1 MFKLKSLADDVLS
14 SRTFSGENNMKAIGY
29 RKSLPIEDTDSL
41 LDIELPVPVA
51 HGHDLLVQVHA
62 VSVNPVDTKVRM
74 RTDPAGEI
82 KVLGYDA
89 AGIVKA
95 VGENVTLFKPGDEIF
110 YAGSIDRPGSNAQF
124 QLVDER
130 IVGRKPASLSFAEA
144 ASLPL
149 TSITAWELLF
159 ERLKVSTDPLQDA
172 GTVLIVGGAG
182 GVGSIAAQLARAF
195 TNLTVISTA
204 SRPETKAWVQTM
216 GAHHVVDHRAD
227 LVSQV
232 REIAPAGVDHIL
244 GLTAT
249 NQHFDA
255 YAELL
260 NPHGSLGLIDDLSAP
275 VDIMKLKRKSISL
288 HWELMFTKPLF
299 GTADMISQHQ
309 LLNQVARLVDE
320 GRLRHTVTTHLS
332 PINADNLKKAHA
344 LQETAKAFGKTVLS
358 GFADS

>member
-1 MFKLKSLADDVLS
+1 
-14 SRTFSGENNMKAIGY
+14 MKAIGY
-29 RKSLPIEDTDSL
+29 RKPLPIEDADSL
-41 LDIELPVPVA
+41 IDIDLPVPAA
-51 HGHDLLVQVHA
+51 HGHDLLVQIHA
-62 VSVNPVDTKVRM
+62 VSVNPVDTKVRL
-74 RTDPAGEI
+74 RADPAGEI

-89 AGIVKA
+89 AGIVKE
-95 VGENVTLFKPGDEIF
+95 VGENVTLFRPGDEVF
-110 YAGSIDRPGSNAQF
+110 YAGTIDRPGSNAEF

-159 ERLKVSTDPLQDA
+159 ERLKASTDPLQDA

-182 GVGSIAAQLARAF
+182 GVGSVAAQLARAL

-204 SRPETKAWVQTM
+204 SRPETKAWVQKM

-232 REIAPAGVDHIL
+232 REIVPAGVDYIL

-260 NPHGSLGLIDDLSAP
+260 KPHGRLGLIDDLTAP

-299 GTADMISQHQ
+299 GTADMISQHR

-332 PINADNLKKAHA
+332 PIHAGNLKKAHA
-344 LQETAKAFGKTVLS
+344 LQETATAIGKTVLS
-358 GFADS
+358 GFEGS

>member
-1 MFKLKSLADDVLS
+1 
-14 SRTFSGENNMKAIGY
+14 MKAIGY
-29 RKSLPIEDTDSL
+29 RRPLPIDDPDSL
-41 LDIELPVPVA
+41 LDIDLPVPAA

-62 VSVNPVDTKVRM
+62 VSVNPVDTKVR
-74 RTDPAGEI
+74 RRAAPDGEFM
-82 KVLGYDA
+82 VLGYDA
-89 AGIVKA
+89 AGIVKE
-95 VGENVTLFKPGDEIF
+95 VGEHVTLFKPGDAVF
-110 YAGSIDRPGSNAQF
+110 YAGTINRPGSNAEF

-159 ERLKVSTDPLQDA
+159 ERLKVSTDPLRDA

-182 GVGSIAAQLARAF
+182 GVGSIAAQLARAL

-227 LVSQV
+227 LVAQV
-232 REIAPAGVDHIL
+232 RELAPAGVDHIL

-249 NQHFDA
+249 DQHFDA

-260 NPHGSLGLIDDLSAP
+260 KPHGGLGLIDDPSAP
-275 VDIMKLKRKSISL
+275 VDILKLKRKSISL

-299 GTADMISQHQ
+299 GTPDMISQHQ
-309 LLNQVARLVDE
+309 LLNQVSRLVDE
-320 GRLRHTVTTHLS
+320 GRLRHTMTTHLS
-332 PINADNLKKAHA
+332 PIDAGNLNKAHA

-358 GFADS
+358 GFADA